1 MATPLQYKRRVRLPD
16 EPWLPVTH
24 RRRRVPVALL
34 ALGVWVGLAALCA
47 SIATGAVPVARWL
60 GATRTP
66 LSLRTAESQPRA
78 VRAQSVEAAGRD
90 RGAVAGSTSSAPPEQ
105 GIEPAPLGSGRVR
118 APSPA
123 RRPSRPRP
131 PDVTQGIDPFAAGDG
146 FGDSARDTGEATVDD
161 APSMAT
167 SSGIGR
173 TSCQAAIDTDE
184 SRKGPLAA
192 TSPAARHIAKVVDS
206 GRWFSGC
213 GSVQRFEVH
222 LCIAVRNGRAVG
234 VTVHTL
240 PAHRDI
246 VRCIAN
252 QAWGLRFPKSPRL
265 DVARA
270 SFAPD

>member
-1 MATPLQYKRRVRLPD
+1 MAAPLQYKRRVRLPD

-24 RRRRVPVALL
+24 RRRRTPVALL
-34 ALGVWVGLAALCA
+34 ALGVWVGLAMLCY

-60 GATRTP
+60 GATRAP
-66 LSLRTAESQPRA
+66 LSLRAAESRPRA
-78 VRAQSVEAAGRD
+78 VRAQSIEPAGRD
-90 RGAVAGSTSSAPPEQ
+90 DGAGRTPGPAEEQ
-105 GIEPAPLGSGRVR
+105 SIEPAPLGSAPAR
-118 APSPA
+118 APQ
-123 RRPSRPRP
+123 PSAAPEPTP
-131 PDVTQGIDPFAAGDG
+131 PGDVAQGIDPFAAGDG
-146 FGDSARDTGEATVDD
+146 FGDSARETGEAIVDD

-167 SSGIGR
+167 SSGIGH
-173 TSCQAAIDTDE
+173 TSCEAAVEADE
-184 SRKGPLAA
+184 SRNGPLAA
-192 TSPAARHIAKVVDS
+192 TSPTAQRIARVVGS

-222 LCIAVRNGRAVG
+222 LCVAVRNGRAVG

-252 QAWGLRFPKSPRL
+252 QAWGLRLPKSPRL